1 MNNIKNIIFDL
12 GGVFIDIN
20 YQKTEVAF
28 INAGITNFNDLYNQ
42 HLASSVFED
51 LETGKIIPSFFYNE
65 LRNISKTQL
74 SDSTIKSAWNAML
87 GDFWPNE
94 INWLASIKN
103 KYRLFLYSNTY
114 QIHYETF
121 TTLFQQ
127 ETGKGSFDE
136 YFIKAYYSH
145 TFGLRKPYAASFQ
158 KILEEQQITAAE
170 TLFIDDTLV
179 NIEGA
184 KEAGLQTIHLA
195 PPKRVSELGL

>member
-28 INAGITNFNDLYNQ
+28 INAGITNFNELYNQ
-42 HLASSVFED
+42 HRASSVFED
-51 LETGKIIPSFFYNE
+51 LETGKISASFFYNE

-74 SDSTIKSAWNAML
+74 SDTAIKSAWNAML
-87 GDFWPNE
+87 GNFLLKE
-94 INWLASIKN
+94 IDWLASVKN
-103 KYRLFLYSNTY
+103 KYRLFLYSNTN
-114 QIHYETF
+114 QIHYEAF

-145 TFGLRKPYAASFQ
+145 TFGLRKPYAASYQ
-158 KILEEQQITAAE
+158 KILKDQQILAAE
-170 TLFIDDTLV
+170 TLFIDDTLI

-184 KEAGLQTIHLA
+184 KEVGLQTIHLA